1 MTDTTDKPSIIDIQ
15 ELLAQRR
22 EAAVIW
28 AIEDVQSVREDLSDD
43 QAWEVLLQCKRVHD
57 CNHGFTWELIEA
69 VADSMFPTPE

>member
-1 MTDTTDKPSIIDIQ
+1 MTDSTSNLPNIDIH

-22 EAAVIW
+22 EVAVIW

-57 CNHGFTWELIEA
+57 CNHGFTWELIE
-69 VADSMFPTPE
+69 VVSDTMFPTPA